1 MPTNAIASSSG
12 HATAGKRKTGPPAQ
26 EVANAVLTRKQ
37 MAVLPSDTAAA
48 KKEMVKMQ
56 RDVGIFQEP
65 VRASAVSQ
73 ANKPHYDA
81 MREHHD
87 ATHTFARMDVVQFL
101 DDRVDPPI
109 RSALVRGMG
118 VGKGQRPPP
127 PAAAAADPAAP
138 PPPHPVAAPAGAA
151 AEDGGAAKPPRSR
164 NAVAAQKF
172 RDARKGVVGE
182 PDTHPSRPGEQQL
195 RVMVPLGEGNG
206 LRQRVVAAIHCA
218 TPEAVDASDVALVL
232 VAPVPL
238 FDAPNPDGKHFK
250 GPLTNTQL
258 GNGMQPDGSI
268 YIDSQY
274 AGSPIVELQERC
286 GPYRLRAAPV
296 AAPVAAPAAAD
307 APVPPSP
314 PATQDN

>member
-1 MPTNAIASSSG
+1 MPTNATASSAG
-12 HATAGKRKTGPPAQ
+12 HAAAGKRKTGPPAQ

-37 MAVLPSDTAAA
+37 MAELPSDTAAA
-48 KKEMVKMQ
+48 KKGMVKMQ
-56 RDVGIFQEP
+56 RGMGIYHEP

-81 MREHHD
+81 MREAHD
-87 ATHTFARMDVVQFL
+87 ATHTFERMDAVHFL

-109 RSALVRGMG
+109 RTALVRGMG

-127 PAAAAADPAAP
+127 PAAVAADSAAP

-164 NAVAAQKF
+164 NAVAVKKH
-172 RDARKGVVGE
+172 RDTHKGDAGE
-182 PDTHPSRPGEQQL
+182 PDTHPTRPGEQQL

-218 TPEAVDASDVALVL
+218 TSEAVDASDLALVL

-274 AGSPIVELQERC
+274 EGSPIVELQERC
-286 GPYRLRAAPV
+286 APYRLRV
-296 AAPVAAPAAAD
+296 AAPVAAPTAAD
-307 APVPPSP
+307 APVAQSP
-314 PATQDN
+314 PAAQDN